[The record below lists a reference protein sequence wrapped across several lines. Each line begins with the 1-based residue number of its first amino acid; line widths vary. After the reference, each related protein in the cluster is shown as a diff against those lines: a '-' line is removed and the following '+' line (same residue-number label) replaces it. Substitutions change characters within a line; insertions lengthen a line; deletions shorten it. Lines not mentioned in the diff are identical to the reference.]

1 MSQHWA
7 KTKEAGAV
15 AGIQFMVKVYTV
27 LGRGWFNVVLVPVMA
42 YFFVIRVN
50 ARRASLDYLRRVK
63 RCYPNRFRNRPLVWL
78 SFRHFFSFGQSI
90 LDKII
95 VWAHKHTE
103 ISIDP
108 ESRKMLFGQ
117 LESGQGCLLIGS
129 HFGNL
134 EYSRGISV
142 RYPELVINVLVH
154 DQHAGKFS
162 AFMQEARA
170 ESRMNL
176 IQVTEIDFELALS
189 LKAKVERGEWVV
201 IAADRVP
208 VGERKRVCSARFLGE
223 MASFPVGPYVLASLL
238 NCPVYLMH
246 CFYSDKQY
254 HVGVEFFGDKLRFS
268 RNNRQQEYACAA
280 QKFACSLEKQVVRFP
295 LQWFNFYDFWDVSDA
310 LGTDMTEADKHA

>member
-1 MSQHWA
+1 M
-7 KTKEAGAV
+7 
-15 AGIQFMVKVYTV
+15 
-27 LGRGWFNVVLVPVMA
+27 
-42 YFFVIRVN
+42 
-50 ARRASLDYLRRVK
+50 
-63 RCYPNRFRNRPLVWL
+63 
-78 SFRHFFSFGQSI
+78 
-90 LDKII
+90 
-95 VWAHKHTE
+95 
-103 ISIDP
+103 
-108 ESRKMLFGQ
+108 
-117 LESGQGCLLIGS
+117 
-129 HFGNL
+129 
-134 EYSRGISV
+134 
-142 RYPELVINVLVH
+142 H
-154 DQHAGKFS
+154 DQHAEKFS

-246 CFYSDKQY
+246 CFYSGKQY
-254 HVGVEFFGDKLRFS
+254 HVGVEFFGDKLKFS
-268 RNNRQQEYACAA
+268 RNNMQQEYARAA